1 MNKFHKGFTLI
12 ELVVVI
18 AILGILAGIAIP
30 RFLDAQASA
39 KGAKIVADLRT
50 IDSAAMIYQAKTGSL
65 PTSIAALTTNNT
77 AVSPAQYQL
86 LASWPVPKTGTFIVA
101 QLSGGDKTFKDIT
114 AAEYTLVNGRGE
126 YNGQTVEYYLGTAEN
141 NSVVA
146 ALEAQLGQSGNEI
159 LKYLMTKLTSRLND
173 PTTKYLDSENTL
185 KTSYDKEVED
195 ALTKAG
201 VDTANCSWALRY
213 SASNNTVKLYVTDHK
228 LTYNND
234 RGTTV
239 NVQIYTGTVSN
250 GSVTSWSGPISGT
263 AGVISKNGNG
273 VYAKLDV

>member
-50 IDSAAMIYQAKTGSL
+50 IDSAVMVYQAKTGSL
-65 PTSIAALTTNNT
+65 PTSFAALTTNNT

-101 QLSGGDKTFKDIT
+101 QLTGGDKTFKDIT

-126 YNGQTVEYYLGTAEN
+126 YNGQTVEYYLGTSSAATTGIGLNGFLSSSSSALYQRIMKEN
-141 NSVVA
+141 ESLRTYKGLYADTPEA
-146 ALEAQLGQSGNEI
+146 ATYSN
-159 LKYLMTKLTSRLND
+159 
-173 PTTKYLDSENTL
+173 
-185 KTSYDKEVED
+185 EVES
-195 ALTKAG
+195 ALNSLG
-201 VDTANCSWALRY
+201 IDPANSSWAIHY
-213 SASNNTVKLYVTDHK
+213 DTSDNTIKLYVADGHK
-228 LTYNND
+228 LDYNKD
-234 RGTTV
+234 YSKKI
-239 NVQIYTGTVSN
+239 NVKVYTGIVSSS
-250 GSVTSWSGPISGT
+250 GISSWSTPTNSTVGT
-263 AGVISKNGNG
+263 LRTTAPKNIMLK
-273 VYAKLDV
+273 V

>member
-50 IDSAAMIYQAKTGSL
+50 IDSAAMVYQAKTGSL
-65 PTSIAALTTNNT
+65 PASIAALTTNNA

-86 LASWPVPKTGTFIVA
+86 LASWPVPDTGTFIVA

-126 YNGQTVEYYLGTAEN
+126 YNGQTVEYYLGIAGN

-159 LKYLMTKLTSRLND
+159 LKYLMKHQPWTKGT
-173 PTTKYLDSENTL
+173 PLDSENVLT
-185 KTSYDKEVED
+185 TSYDKEVED

-201 VDTANCSWALRY
+201 VDTANSSWALRY
-213 SASNNTVKLYVTDHK
+213 SNDTVKLYVTDHK
-228 LTYNND
+228 LTVNGD
-234 RGTTV
+234 RQKQV
-239 NVQIYTGTVSN
+239 SVQIYTGTVSN
-250 GSVTSWSGPISGT
+250 GSVSSWTGPVSGT
-263 AGVISKNGNG
+263 VGITNVSINGKSAYSK
-273 VYAKLDV
+273 LTI

>member
-1 MNKFHKGFTLI
+1 MRKLKQGFTLI
-12 ELVVVI
+12 ELVIVI

-50 IDSAAMIYQAKTGSL
+50 IDSAAMVYQAKTGSL

-101 QLSGGDKTFKDIT
+101 QLAGGDKTFKDIT

-159 LKYLMTKLTSRLND
+159 LKYLMKHQPWTKGT
-173 PTTKYLDSENTL
+173 PLDSENVLT
-185 KTSYDKEVED
+185 TSYDKEVED

-201 VDTANCSWALRY
+201 VDTANSSWALRY
-213 SASNNTVKLYVTDHK
+213 SNDTVKLYVTDHK
-228 LTYNND
+228 LTVNGD
-234 RGTTV
+234 RQKQV
-239 NVQIYTGTVSN
+239 SVQIYTGTVSN
-250 GSVTSWSGPISGT
+250 GSVSSWTGPVSGT
-263 AGVISKNGNG
+263 VGITDVSINGKAAYSK
-273 VYAKLDV
+273 LSI